1 MYQFF
6 TVNGY
11 LCGPD
16 PPKLGALKVAKEKE
30 MIMTT
35 NSQTMMPNQEEFAG
49 LVKRAN
55 AGDDDALARMR
66 QTLDSNPEIW
76 ESVGNLATHAQL
88 SMVKLI
94 AGGNKL
100 VSESLLRKAEQM
112 KGELAG
118 ASPSKLEK
126 LAVERIVACWLEM
139 EYWATTYPV
148 AKGETLGQARFA
160 LKQKES
166 SERRFNA
173 AMKSLTTL
181 RALLPSGDVQSSD
194 HYETKEH
201 AHSKSHVSGKQGKPH
216 QGMNGK
222 RKPRVNGHTNN
233 RLKAYLDESEPVTV

>member
-1 MYQFF
+1 MIKS
-6 TVNGY
+6 VN
-11 LCGPD
+11 
-16 PPKLGALKVAKEKE
+16 EK
-30 MIMTT
+30 TA
-35 NSQTMMPNQEEFAG
+35 MPNQEEFAE

-55 AGDDDALARMR
+55 AGDDDALAMMR
-66 QTLDSNPEIW
+66 KTLDSNPEIW

-94 AGGNKL
+94 AGGNML

-112 KGELAG
+112 KAELSG
-118 ASPSKLEK
+118 PSPSKLEK

-139 EYWATTYPV
+139 EYLATAYPV

-181 RALLPSGDVQSSD
+181 RALLPNGDTQAVD
-194 HYETKEH
+194 HHETKEN
-201 AHSKSHVSGKQGKPH
+201 ARAMSQVNGKQCKPRR
-216 QGMNGK
+216 GMNGK
-222 RKPRVNGHTNN
+222 RKPRVNGHPEN
-233 RLKAYLDESEPVTV
+233 RMKVYLDESEPVTV

>member
-1 MYQFF
+1 MIKA
-6 TVNGY
+6 VN
-11 LCGPD
+11 D
-16 PPKLGALKVAKEKE
+16 KTA
-30 MIMTT
+30 
-35 NSQTMMPNQEEFAG
+35 MPNQEEFAE

-55 AGDDDALARMR
+55 AGDDNALAMMR
-66 QTLDSNPEIW
+66 QTLDSCPEIW

-94 AGGNKL
+94 AGDNRL

-112 KGELAG
+112 KTELSSP
-118 ASPSKLEK
+118 SPSKLED
-126 LAVERIVACWLEM
+126 LAIERIVACWLEM
-139 EYWATTYPV
+139 EYLATTYPV
-148 AKGETLGQARFA
+148 AKGDTLGQARFA

-201 AHSKSHVSGKQGKPH
+201 ARTKSHVNGQQSKPH

-222 RKPRVNGHTNN
+222 RKPRVNSHPNN
-233 RLKAYLDESEPVTV
+233 RVKAYLEESEPVTV

>member
-1 MYQFF
+1 
-6 TVNGY
+6 
-11 LCGPD
+11 
-16 PPKLGALKVAKEKE
+16 
-30 MIMTT
+30 MIKST
-35 NSQTMMPNQEEFAG
+35 NTKATMPSQEDFAE

-55 AGDDDALARMR
+55 AGDDDALAMMR
-66 QTLDSNPEIW
+66 KTLDSNPEIW
-76 ESVGNLATHAQL
+76 QSVGDLAKHAQQ

-94 AGGNKL
+94 AGGNML

-118 ASPSKLEK
+118 TSPSKLEK

-139 EYWATTYPV
+139 EYLATTYPV

-181 RALLPSGDVQSSD
+181 RALLPNGNAQASD
-194 HYETKEH
+194 HHEKNEH
-201 AHSKSHVSGKQGKPH
+201 AHSKSHVNGKQSKSR
-216 QGMNGK
+216 QGMKATQK
-222 RKPRVNGHTNN
+222 RRVNGHPNN
-233 RLKAYLDESEPVTV
+233 RIKVYLDESEPVTV